1 MAALTITGTS
11 ANGIQVPTPD
21 PISGGT
27 GSLVLYDGWI
37 DVDFAS
43 TGSAWVDAI
52 AEFDRGP
59 VWDELNLE
67 FVNAEAALASIEG
80 QEGGCGWKIVQFGP
94 SLAEASF
101 PPVIQSKQIT
111 WVLRLE
117 VRGPGARI
125 NRVAFHVSALGRLS
139 IGGTNLPW

>member
-11 ANGIQVPTPD
+11 ANGIQVPAPD
-21 PISGGT
+21 PISGGS

-67 FVNAEAALASIEG
+67 FVNAIPKPAGGTQLAPDERLFEPKDRGTVISRVWSQLRSLSSG
-80 QEGGCGWKIVQFGP
+80 YREGGFFIVI
-94 SLAEASF
+94 S
-101 PPVIQSKQIT
+101 
-111 WVLRLE
+111 R
-117 VRGPGARI
+117 RR
-125 NRVAFHVSALGRLS
+125 
-139 IGGTNLPW
+139 